1 MIINYIN
8 ITENYNLKN
17 FCLYINVK
25 SINFRRTSY
34 GSSFILLKDITR
46 RKIVEVSVY
55 IKEKKMRCE
64 ALLIMDHQLCYRVK

>member
-1 MIINYIN
+1 ML
-8 ITENYNLKN
+8 NLLISEGHLMVAVLY
-17 FCLYINVK
+17 CLK
-25 SINFRRTSY
+25 
-34 GSSFILLKDITR
+34 ILQEDI